1 MRGRAPVATRDVSS
15 EDELAQLRGS
25 LSLAARILIR
35 FFTLA
40 AADEAFPR
48 KFRGRDKVLGAAV
61 QLCLCTLP
69 WLGFVPD
76 NVAPAPAAAV
86 ARLSERLG
94 IPIVELR
101 GYGGR
106 EQTSIGHLREITA
119 YLGWMLADHHHGQQ
133 PTVTAAAFR
142 GVPGRA
148 RKVIAREVVRAIE
161 PPRRASSLLA
171 TVREGGYRA
180 FDAYRREP

>member
-1 MRGRAPVATRDVSS
+1 MSWRSCG
-15 EDELAQLRGS
+15 GS

-40 AADEAFPR
+40 AADEAFLR

-61 QLCLCTLP
+61 PVHLP

-106 EQTSIGHLREITA
+106 EQTRTGHLREITA

-142 GVPGRA
+142 GVPARA
-148 RKVIAREVVRAIE
+148 RKVIANGASPQPDE
-161 PPRRASSLLA
+161 PCLGAG
-171 TVREGGYRA
+171 VGG
-180 FDAYRREP
+180 

>member
-69 WLGFVPD
+69 WL
-76 NVAPAPAAAV
+76 
-86 ARLSERLG
+86 
-94 IPIVELR
+94 
-101 GYGGR
+101 
-106 EQTSIGHLREITA
+106 EQTRIGHLREITA

-171 TVREGGYRA
+171 TVRDGGYRA